1 MHAELDELD
10 LDSAAAGVSAR
21 AAEPR
26 AAVDRRSQI
35 LEAARTV
42 LSRQGYAETS
52 TKDIAAEAGV
62 APGLLHY
69 YFESKEEILVRVVED
84 LAHEISASHRGAV
97 QAVAD
102 PLEAVALAMDK
113 AAERCTQPGFCRLL
127 LDAYS
132 LALNSP
138 AIRERLRPTLD
149 EMINST
155 AETADQIIGELP
167 FVEMGPVTVRDLALA
182 LVGSMDGV
190 AMAATLRGDDPAAA
204 YRALKAMV
212 LAYVAMSY
220 VLAGQEPP
228 LSKLVDLVFRPEQ

>member
-1 MHAELDELD
+1 M
-10 LDSAAAGVSAR
+10 SAR

-26 AAVDRRSQI
+26 AAVDRRAQI
-35 LEAARTV
+35 LEAARNV

-84 LAHEISASHRGAV
+84 LAHEISASHREAV

-132 LALNSP
+132 LALGSP
-138 AIRERLRPTLD
+138 AVRERMRPIID
-149 EMINST
+149 DMVQST
-155 AETADQIIGELP
+155 VETADQIIGELP
-167 FVEMGPVTVRDLALA
+167 FTEMGPVSVRDLALA
-182 LVGSMDGV
+182 VVGAMDGV
-190 AMAATLRGDDPAAA
+190 AMQTTLRGEDPAGA
-204 YRALKAMV
+204 YRALKAI
-212 LAYVAMSY
+212 LLSYVGMSY
-220 VLAGQEPP
+220 VLAGKEPP
-228 LSKLVDLVFRPEQ
+228 LPKLVDLVFRPR